1 MNGISHIRPAIVNII
16 TDDSKTL
23 GFILADGR
31 AIHVPVGY
39 FPSVAALT
47 LEERS
52 HWTVM
57 DDELFTFAAC
67 DDIFHLEQVLGK
79 ESCYAYRFADVA

>member
-1 MNGISHIRPAIVNII
+1 MNGFSHIRPVITNII
-16 TDDSKTL
+16 TDDHETL
-23 GFILADGR
+23 GFTLADGR
-31 AIHVPVGY
+31 TIRVPVRY
-39 FPSVAALT
+39 FPSIAALT

-67 DDIFHLEQVLGK
+67 DDIFHIEQVLGK
-79 ESCYAYRFADVA
+79 EAHYSYHFAEPA